1 MKHTLSVLVVNQ
13 PGVLARVA
21 GLFSRRG
28 YNIDS
33 LAVGKTE
40 DPEISRMTIVVD
52 VDAEDEVTLEQIT
65 KQLYK
70 LIDVI
75 KINDIT
81 TAEMVEREL
90 MLIKVNAPSNSRA
103 EILQIVDIFRG
114 KVVDV
119 SDKALIVE
127 ATGAQ
132 EKVEALLAMLKPFG
146 LKELAR
152 TGKVA
157 MVRAAGR

>member
-1 MKHTLSVLVVNQ
+1 MRHTLSVMVVNH

-40 DPEISRMTIVVD
+40 DPDISRMTIVVD
-52 VDAEDEVTLEQIT
+52 AEDEITLEQIT

-81 TAEMVEREL
+81 RVEMVEREL
-90 MLIKVNAPSNSRA
+90 VLIKVNATSNNRA
-103 EILQIVDIFRG
+103 EILQIVDIFRS

-119 SDKALIVE
+119 SEKAVTIE

-132 EKVEALLAMLKPFG
+132 EKVEALIALLKPFG
-146 LKELAR
+146 LQELVR

-157 MVRAAGR
+157 MVRAGAR